1 MVGQT
6 WDVSHH
12 HEKSRRCEEE
22 GYMREVPY
30 SNVCFLKFSLA
41 SVWGI
46 DMAEGGRS
54 GGREVCEEIQAMNGW
69 WWAERGVIR
78 PRNREAECQQG
89 VAVNWQQGVR
99 EEEERA
105 PSVLSSGRVLSIDG
119 RAWEHRFIH
128 HTVASPLGGGTLPSS
143 PQSQCSPE
151 CLSPSR
157 PFVLLVSSS

>member
-1 MVGQT
+1 
-6 WDVSHH
+6 
-12 HEKSRRCEEE
+12 
-22 GYMREVPY
+22 MREVPY

-54 GGREVCEEIQAMNGW
+54 RGGEVCEEIHAMNGW

-78 PRNREAECQQG
+78 PRNREAEYQQG

-105 PSVLSSGRVLSIDG
+105 PSVLSWGSTLTDMHGSTGSSITLW
-119 RAWEHRFIH
+119 RLRWE
-128 HTVASPLGGGTLPSS
+128 VGCYPA
-143 PQSQCSPE
+143 
-151 CLSPSR
+151 
-157 PFVLLVSSS
+157 LLKANAALNV